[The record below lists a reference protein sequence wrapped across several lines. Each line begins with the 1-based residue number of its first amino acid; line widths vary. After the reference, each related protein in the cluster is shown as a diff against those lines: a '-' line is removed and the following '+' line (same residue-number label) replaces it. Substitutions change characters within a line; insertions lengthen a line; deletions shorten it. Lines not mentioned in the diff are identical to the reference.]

1 MMQRIARP
9 LAALAC
15 LGTFVALLADAP
27 ALLFPWILWFL
38 GAALL
43 AAWLWPAGR
52 TVVFVLVVLGM
63 FVYVGAL
70 ITDISGG
77 TTVAAAA
84 AGVNPEAGEAIY
96 WGKGKCSTCHS
107 LGDSGSA
114 VRGPNHANV
123 CAIAQSERV
132 PERQAQGA
140 SGIRTATDYLIESIV
155 EPDAYI
161 VEGFSA
167 AMPKAY
173 LPPISLTPEEIMAVI
188 TYMQAQGCEPD
199 AAAIVL
205 PPAVLAAASAQESG
219 GATFSLVVEGDPEA
233 GQALFF
239 DEASPAACVKC
250 HAVAGEGADV
260 GPDLTDVAATQT
272 REYIFESIMAPSARI
287 AAGGYEPILIQLND
301 GATISGV
308 VSMEDGTSMT
318 IKDKEGVVTTVN
330 KSDIQRE
337 RRYPDEPSIMPS
349 NFGELLTVKQ
359 VADLIAFLQE
369 SAGVLEEQ

>member
-1 MMQRIARP
+1 
-9 LAALAC
+9 
-15 LGTFVALLADAP
+15 
-27 ALLFPWILWFL
+27 
-38 GAALL
+38 
-43 AAWLWPAGR
+43 
-52 TVVFVLVVLGM
+52 
-63 FVYVGAL
+63 
-70 ITDISGG
+70 
-77 TTVAAAA
+77 
-84 AGVNPEAGEAIY
+84 
-96 WGKGKCSTCHS
+96 
-107 LGDSGSA
+107 
-114 VRGPNHANV
+114 
-123 CAIAQSERV
+123 
-132 PERQAQGA
+132 
-140 SGIRTATDYLIESIV
+140 
-155 EPDAYI
+155 
-161 VEGFSA
+161 
-167 AMPKAY
+167 
-173 LPPISLTPEEIMAVI
+173 
-188 TYMQAQGCEPD
+188 
-199 AAAIVL
+199 L